1 MKWYYTIDKGLS
13 SNDGNLDI
21 LFGMTRDNLRI
32 LLSYNPEVNKGR
44 FDSEDSYR
52 NLFNVPNH
60 YIRLGFKIDLLFE
73 IEVLDGTII
82 FDGVTIQTQA
92 NLDKT
97 LTHLKAKGHIF
108 QEWDYG
114 YIDRISKIDLG
125 DSTKNGGVENLIYW
139 ILISEDLNHLD

>member
-1 MKWYYTIDKGLS
+1 MKWYYSIDKGFS
-13 SNDGNLDI
+13 SNVVKLDI

-32 LLSYNPEVNKGR
+32 LLSYDPEVNKGR
-44 FDSEDSYR
+44 FDSEDSFR
-52 NLFNVPNH
+52 NLFDVPNH
-60 YIRLGFKIDLLFE
+60 FIRLGFKNDLLFE

-82 FDGVTIQTQA
+82 FDGVTIQTHT

-97 LTHLKAKGHIF
+97 LTQLNAKGHIF

-125 DSTKNGGVENLIYW
+125 DSAKNGGVENLICW
-139 ILISEDLNHLD
+139 ILLSADLNHLD